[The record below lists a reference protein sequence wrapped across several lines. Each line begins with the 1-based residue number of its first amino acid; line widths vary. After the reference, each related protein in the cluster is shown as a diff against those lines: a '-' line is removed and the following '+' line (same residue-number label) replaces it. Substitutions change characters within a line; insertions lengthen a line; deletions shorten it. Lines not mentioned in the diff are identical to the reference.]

1 MSSRVLFSKAG
12 AATLRK
18 NARLEGATRMK
29 VLFTG
34 GGTAGHINPALAAA
48 GYLRGKDPD
57 CEILYIGNKGGMEER
72 LVAKAGYE
80 IRTITISGFQRKL
93 TPKNLVRNAQTV
105 VRMFTASA
113 EAKKLIQ
120 AFSPDVCV
128 GTGGYVSGPVI
139 REAAK
144 LGIPCVIHESNAY
157 PGVTTKMLAKSV
169 KTVMLAVPDAK
180 KYFDSSVN
188 CTVTGNPVRGEVLSA
203 EREASRKALGLDDRP
218 LVLSFG
224 GSLGA
229 SALNRAAAYLLAES
243 AKEKKFQHIHGY
255 GQHDEKFLSEL
266 SELGFRQKE
275 NPQVRLLEYI
285 DNMPLCLS
293 AADLV
298 IGRAGAMTLSEI
310 EAKSKASILIP
321 SPNVAENHQYHNAMA
336 LVRRGAAEIIEEKD
350 LTGEALWNKVNSIL
364 SDPQRLRTLGENAGK
379 MEILDANERIYRVIR
394 SAVKGS

>member
-1 MSSRVLFSKAG
+1 MG
-12 AATLRK
+12 I
-18 NARLEGATRMK
+18 K

-48 GYLRGKDPD
+48 GYLKQREPD
-57 CEILYIGNKGGMEER
+57 AQILYVGNKGGMEER
-72 LVAKAGYE
+72 LVANAGYE
-80 IRTITISGFQRKL
+80 RRTVTISGFQRKL
-93 TPKNLVRNAQTV
+93 TPKNLARNAQTV

-113 EAKKLIQ
+113 EAKKILREF
-120 AFSPDVCV
+120 APDVCV

-169 KTVMLAVPDAK
+169 RTVMLAVPDAR
-180 KYFDSSVN
+180 KYFDDSVN
-188 CTVTGNPVRGEVLSA
+188 CTVTGNPVRGEVLAA
-203 EREASRKALGLDDRP
+203 EREASRTALGLDERP
-218 LVLSFG
+218 LILSFG

-229 SALNRAAAYLLAES
+229 SALNRAAAYMLAES
-243 AKEKKFQHIHGY
+243 GKEKRFQHIHGY
-255 GQHDEKFLSEL
+255 GQHDEKFLEEL
-266 SELGFRQKE
+266 QELGFRQEE
-275 NPQVRLLEYI
+275 NPQIRLLEYI
-285 DNMPLCLS
+285 DNMPQCLS

-321 SPNVAENHQYHNAMA
+321 SPNVAENHQFHNAMA

-350 LTGEALWNKVNSIL
+350 LSGESLWKKVTKIV
-364 SDPQRLRTLGENAGK
+364 SDPQRLRSLGENAGK

-394 SAVKGS
+394 AAVKQN

>member
-1 MSSRVLFSKAG
+1 
-12 AATLRK
+12 
-18 NARLEGATRMK
+18 MK

-48 GYLRGKDPD
+48 GYLRQKEPD
-57 CEILYIGNKGGMEER
+57 TQILYVGNKGGMEER

-80 IRTITISGFQRKL
+80 IRTIHISGFQRKL

-105 VRMFTASA
+105 VKVFTSTA
-113 EAKKLIQ
+113 EAKKILRE
-120 AFSPDVCV
+120 FGPDVCV

-180 KYFDSSVN
+180 KYFDPSVN
-188 CTVTGNPVRGEVLSA
+188 CVVTGNPVRGEVLAA
-203 EREASRKALGLDDRP
+203 EREASRKALGLDERP
-218 LVLSFG
+218 VVLSFG

-229 SALNRAAAYLLAES
+229 SALNRAAAYMLAQS
-243 AKEKKFQHIHGY
+243 AKEGRYQHIHGY
-255 GQHDEKFLSEL
+255 GQHDEKFLEECAEFGL
-266 SELGFRQKE
+266 DVKA
-275 NPQVRLLEYI
+275 NPQIRLLEYI
-285 DNMPLCLS
+285 DNMPQCLS

-298 IGRAGAMTLSEI
+298 IGRAGAMTLTEI

-336 LVRRGAAEIIEEKD
+336 LVNRGAAEILEEKD
-350 LTGEALWNKVNSIL
+350 LSGKALWKKVSRL
-364 SDPQRLRTLGENAGK
+364 LDDPERLRSLGENAGK
-379 MEILDANERIYRVIR
+379 MEILDANERIYRVI
-394 SAVKGS
+394 KGAAAKSGQ

>member
-1 MSSRVLFSKAG
+1 
-12 AATLRK
+12 
-18 NARLEGATRMK
+18 MK

-48 GYLRGKDPD
+48 GYLRQKEPD
-57 CEILYIGNKGGMEER
+57 AQILYVGNKGGMEER
-72 LVAKAGYE
+72 LVPQAGFE
-80 IRTITISGFQRKL
+80 IKTVHISGFQRKL
-93 TPKNLVRNAQTV
+93 TPKNLWRNAQTV
-105 VRMFTASA
+105 VRVFTATA
-113 EAKKLIQ
+113 EAKKILQ
-120 AFSPDVCV
+120 EFAPDVCV

-180 KYFDSSVN
+180 KYLDPKAV
-188 CTVTGNPVRGEVLSA
+188 CTVTGNPVRGEVLA
-203 EREASRKALGLDDRP
+203 AQREESRKALGLDDRP

-229 SALNRAAAYLLAES
+229 SALNRAAAYMLAQS
-243 AKEKKFQHIHGY
+243 AKEGKYQHIHGY
-255 GQHDEKFLSEL
+255 GAHDEKFLSECREFGL
-266 SELGFRQKE
+266 DLEKS
-275 NPQVRLLEYI
+275 PQIQVLTYI
-285 DNMPLCLS
+285 DNMPQCLS

-321 SPNVAENHQYHNAMA
+321 SPNVAENHQFHNAMA
-336 LVRRGAAEIIEEKD
+336 LVNRGAAEIIEEKD
-350 LTGEALWNKVNSIL
+350 LTGELLWEKVQGIL
-364 SDPQRLRTLGENAGK
+364 SDPERLRSLGENAGK
-379 MEILDANERIYRVIR
+379 METLDANERIYRVIK
-394 SAVKGS
+394 AAAKK

>member
-1 MSSRVLFSKAG
+1 MG
-12 AATLRK
+12 I
-18 NARLEGATRMK
+18 K

-48 GYLRGKDPD
+48 GYLKQRESDAQ
-57 CEILYIGNKGGMEER
+57 ILYVGNKGGMEER
-72 LVAKAGYE
+72 LVANAGYE
-80 IRTITISGFQRKL
+80 IRTVTISGFQRKL
-93 TPKNLVRNAQTV
+93 TPKNLARNAQTV

-113 EAKKLIQ
+113 EAKKILREF
-120 AFSPDVCV
+120 APDVCV

-169 KTVMLAVPDAK
+169 RTVMLAVPDAR
-180 KYFDSSVN
+180 KYFDDSVN
-188 CTVTGNPVRGEVLSA
+188 CTVTGNPVRGEVLAA
-203 EREASRKALGLDDRP
+203 EREASRKALGLDERP
-218 LVLSFG
+218 LILSFG

-229 SALNRAAAYLLAES
+229 SALNRAAAYMLAES
-243 AKEKKFQHIHGY
+243 GKEKRFQHIHGY
-255 GQHDEKFLSEL
+255 GQHDEKFLEEL
-266 SELGFRQKE
+266 QELGFRQEE
-275 NPQVRLLEYI
+275 NPQIRLLEYI
-285 DNMPLCLS
+285 DNMPQCLS

-321 SPNVAENHQYHNAMA
+321 SPNVAENHQFHNAMA

-350 LTGEALWNKVNSIL
+350 LSGESLWKKVTKIV
-364 SDPQRLRTLGENAGK
+364 SDPQRLRSLGENAGK

-394 SAVKGS
+394 AAVKQN

>member
-1 MSSRVLFSKAG
+1 MG
-12 AATLRK
+12 I
-18 NARLEGATRMK
+18 K

-48 GYLRGKDPD
+48 GYLKQREPD
-57 CEILYIGNKGGMEER
+57 AQILYVGNKGGMEER
-72 LVAKAGYE
+72 LVANAGYE
-80 IRTITISGFQRKL
+80 IRTVTISGFQRKL
-93 TPKNLVRNAQTV
+93 TPKNLARNAQTV

-113 EAKKLIQ
+113 EAKKILREF
-120 AFSPDVCV
+120 APDVCV

-169 KTVMLAVPDAK
+169 MTVMLAVPDAR
-180 KYFDSSVN
+180 KYFDDSVN
-188 CTVTGNPVRGEVLSA
+188 CTVTGNPVRGEVLAA
-203 EREASRKALGLDDRP
+203 EREASRKALGLDERP
-218 LVLSFG
+218 LILSFG

-229 SALNRAAAYLLAES
+229 SALNRAAAYMLAES
-243 AKEKKFQHIHGY
+243 GKEKRFQHIHGY
-255 GQHDEKFLSEL
+255 GQHDEKFLEEL
-266 SELGFRQKE
+266 QELGFRQEE
-275 NPQVRLLEYI
+275 NPQIRLLEYI
-285 DNMPLCLS
+285 DNMPQCLS

-321 SPNVAENHQYHNAMA
+321 SPNVAENHQFHNAMA

-350 LTGEALWNKVNSIL
+350 LSGESLWKKVTKIV
-364 SDPQRLRTLGENAGK
+364 SDPQRLRSLGENAGK

-394 SAVKGS
+394 AAVKQN

>member
-1 MSSRVLFSKAG
+1 MG
-12 AATLRK
+12 I
-18 NARLEGATRMK
+18 K

-48 GYLRGKDPD
+48 GYLKQREPD
-57 CEILYIGNKGGMEER
+57 AQIVYVGNKGGMEER
-72 LVAKAGYE
+72 LVANAGYE
-80 IRTITISGFQRKL
+80 IRTVTISGFQRKL
-93 TPKNLVRNAQTV
+93 TPKNLARNAQTV

-113 EAKKLIQ
+113 EAKKILREF
-120 AFSPDVCV
+120 APDVCV

-169 KTVMLAVPDAK
+169 RTVMLAVPDAR
-180 KYFDSSVN
+180 KYFDDSVN
-188 CTVTGNPVRGEVLSA
+188 CTVTGNPVRGEVLAA
-203 EREASRKALGLDDRP
+203 EREASRKALGLDERP
-218 LVLSFG
+218 LILSFG

-229 SALNRAAAYLLAES
+229 SALNRAAAYMLAES
-243 AKEKKFQHIHGY
+243 GKEKRFQHIHGY
-255 GQHDEKFLSEL
+255 GQHDEKFLEEL
-266 SELGFRQKE
+266 QELGFRQEE
-275 NPQVRLLEYI
+275 NPQIRLLEYI
-285 DNMPLCLS
+285 DNMPQCLS

-321 SPNVAENHQYHNAMA
+321 SPNVAENHQFHNAMA

-350 LTGEALWNKVNSIL
+350 LSGESLWKKVTKIV
-364 SDPQRLRTLGENAGK
+364 SDPQRLRSLGENAGK

-394 SAVKGS
+394 AAVKQN

>member
-1 MSSRVLFSKAG
+1 MG
-12 AATLRK
+12 I
-18 NARLEGATRMK
+18 K

-48 GYLRGKDPD
+48 GYLKQREPD
-57 CEILYIGNKGGMEER
+57 AQILYVGNKGGMEER
-72 LVAKAGYE
+72 LVANAGYE
-80 IRTITISGFQRKL
+80 IRTVTISGFQRKL
-93 TPKNLVRNAQTV
+93 TPKNLARNAQTV

-113 EAKKLIQ
+113 EAKKILREF
-120 AFSPDVCV
+120 APDVCV

-169 KTVMLAVPDAK
+169 RTVMLAVPDAR
-180 KYFDSSVN
+180 KYFDDSVN
-188 CTVTGNPVRGEVLSA
+188 CTVTGNPVRGEVLAA
-203 EREASRKALGLDDRP
+203 EREASRKALGLDERP
-218 LVLSFG
+218 LILSYG

-229 SALNRAAAYLLAES
+229 SALNRAAAYMLAES
-243 AKEKKFQHIHGY
+243 GKEKRFQHIHGY
-255 GQHDEKFLSEL
+255 GQHDEKFLEEL
-266 SELGFRQKE
+266 QELGFRQEE
-275 NPQVRLLEYI
+275 NPQIRLLEYI
-285 DNMPLCLS
+285 DNMPQCLS

-321 SPNVAENHQYHNAMA
+321 SPNVAENHQFHNAMA

-350 LTGEALWNKVNSIL
+350 LSGESLWKKVTKIV
-364 SDPQRLRTLGENAGK
+364 SDPQRLRSLGENAGK

-394 SAVKGS
+394 AAVKQN